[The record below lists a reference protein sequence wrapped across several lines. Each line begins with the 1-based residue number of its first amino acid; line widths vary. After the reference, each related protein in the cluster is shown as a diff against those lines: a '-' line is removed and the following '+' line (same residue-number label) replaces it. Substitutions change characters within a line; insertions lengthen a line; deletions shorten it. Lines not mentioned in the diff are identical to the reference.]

1 MNTNELKQK
10 IEELLNEC
18 PERKDSAARAAES
31 DTYNCYTWDDHSHI
45 IKNYCSTQ
53 IDFYNL
59 VAEGNAEKIAA
70 FIESEAK
77 SLIKSFICKIENVN
91 DWY

>member
-1 MNTNELKQK
+1 MDTNELKQK

-18 PERKDSAARAAES
+18 PERKNSAARAAES

-45 IKNYCSTQ
+45 IKDYCYTQ

-59 VAEGNAEKIAA
+59 VAEGNVEKIAE
-70 FIESEAK
+70 FINGIAEEYK
-77 SLIKSFICKIENVN
+77 NSFLRKIENVN